1 MARSLQEEFWAGEFG
16 DLYVERNDRQDLV
29 ASYVA
34 LFAKILQHTNKI
46 ESICEFGANIGLNLV
61 ALHTLLP
68 HAALTGVEI
77 NQKAAERL
85 AALPYV
91 MAIRSSIYDPE
102 LVSRLGGVGQ
112 YDFVFT
118 NGVLIHQA
126 PTLLDEAY
134 DILYQTSRRYIM
146 INEYYEPKPVEVEY
160 RGNQSVLFK
169 RDFAGELLDRYPD
182 LTLLDYGFVY
192 HQDTHFPG
200 DDATW
205 FLMEKR

>member
-16 DLYVERNDRQDLV
+16 NNYIERNDGQDLV
-29 ASYVA
+29 ASYTA
-34 LFAKILQHTNKI
+34 LFVNVLQHTDRI
-46 ESICEFGANIGLNLV
+46 ESVCEFGANIGLNLV

-68 HAALTGVEI
+68 QAALTGIEI

-91 MAIRSSIYDPE
+91 RAIHSSIYDPE
-102 LVSRLGGVGQ
+102 LESQLGGAGQ

-126 PTLLDEAY
+126 PALLDKAY
-134 DILYQTSRRYIM
+134 DILYQASRRYIM
-146 INEYYEPKPVEVEY
+146 VNEYYEPKPVEIEY

-169 RDFAGELLDRYPD
+169 RDFAGELLDRHPD
-182 LTLLDYGFVY
+182 LKLVDYGFVY
-192 HQDTHFPG
+192 HRDTHFSG
-200 DDATW
+200 DDSTW